1 MSVVIS
7 MQDVGPWRKQLKVE
21 VPAPAVEAETQR
33 VVREFG
39 QRVRI
44 PGFRRGKVPSELV
57 RRRFAKDIEREVI
70 DRLLPRY
77 WRQAQAESE
86 IEALL
91 PPEVDEVGDLEPGGP
106 LTFVATVET
115 RPRIELRNIRDFD
128 LPDPQIE
135 PGELDVDKA
144 LDDLRIR
151 FGEWVPVERSAARG
165 DLVNAEITEITGITE
180 ATEIPEARAASPG
193 IEAAS
198 ASASGAPPA
207 QPAPL
212 APLAL
217 KTEPV
222 EFEVGDERVWEELSL
237 AVSGLAA
244 EQEAAFTREDAAP
257 PASADAGE
265 QTDPAA
271 TGARRRRF
279 KVRVNAVKERELP
292 ALDDELAARVNPELG
307 GFSALREAVA
317 RRLRE
322 ARAEERGELRQRALL
337 DQLRERHPVELPQGV
352 VQREVEHLASDYAE
366 SLSRRGVRPEQAGFD
381 WQRIREE
388 VRPLAER
395 RVHARLLLDAVAE
408 VEPVEVTD
416 EEFERALAVLARAQK
431 TTTPALRKALDE
443 NGRLAALREQMR
455 RDKTI
460 RHLLGELDPAGSADT
475 ADTADTED
483 TGDTGH
489 GYHGHPAVPGAAGG
503 AGADPGHPADPVD
516 SASPLTPPGPPT
528 PPDVAEVAPETK
540 AEGQDS

>member
-1 MSVVIS
+1 MSVVLS
-7 MQDVGPWRKQLKVE
+7 MQDVGPWRKQLTVE

-86 IEALL
+86 IEPLL
-91 PPEVDEVGDLEPGGP
+91 PPEVDEVRDLEPGGP

-115 RPRIELRNIRDFD
+115 RPKIELGNIHDFQ
-128 LPDPQIE
+128 LPDPEIE

-144 LDDLRIR
+144 LDDLRVR
-151 FGEWVPVERSAARG
+151 FGEWVPVERPAARG
-165 DLVNAEITEITGITE
+165 DLVSAQVTELPE
-180 ATEIPEARAASPG
+180 KEPEAPENPETAA
-193 IEAAS
+193 AA
-198 ASASGAPPA
+198 GAPGSD
-207 QPAPL
+207 AP
-212 APLAL
+212 PGTVGP
-217 KTEPV
+217 KMEPV

-244 EQEAAFTREDAAP
+244 GQEAPFTREGGD
-257 PASADAGE
+257 GG
-265 QTDPAA
+265 QTDAAA
-271 TGARRRRF
+271 TGGAPRRF
-279 KVRVNAVKERELP
+279 KVQVIAVKERELP

-307 GFSALREAVA
+307 GLTALRELVS

-322 ARAEERGELRQRALL
+322 ARIEERAEQRQRAVL
-337 DQLRERHPVELPQGV
+337 DQLRERHPMELPQGV
-352 VQREVEHLASDYAE
+352 LQREVEHMAGDYAE
-366 SLSRRGVRPEQAGFD
+366 SLARRGVRPEQAGLD

-388 VRPLAER
+388 MRPHAER

-408 VEPVEVTD
+408 AEPVVVTD

-443 NGRLAALREQMR
+443 NGRLAPLREQMR
-455 RDKTI
+455 RDKTM
-460 RHLLGELDPAGSADT
+460 RHLLGESPAADAAPAADT
-475 ADTADTED
+475 A
-483 TGDTGH
+483 
-489 GYHGHPAVPGAAGG
+489 PGADAAGPG
-503 AGADPGHPADPVD
+503 ATDAGEAGTHGSDA
-516 SASPLTPPGPPT
+516 
-528 PPDVAEVAPETK
+528 VAAPEE
-540 AEGQDS
+540 AR

>member
-1 MSVVIS
+1 MSVVLS
-7 MQDVGPWRKQLKVE
+7 MQDVGPWRKQLTVE

-91 PPEVDEVGDLEPGGP
+91 PPEVDEVRDLEPGGP

-115 RPRIELRNIRDFD
+115 RPKVELGNIHDFQ
-128 LPDPQIE
+128 LPDPEIE

-144 LDDLRIR
+144 LDDLRVR
-151 FGEWVPVERSAARG
+151 FGEWVPVERPAARG
-165 DLVNAEITEITGITE
+165 DLVNAQVTELPEKGPATPETPETAETAAAPTGTV
-180 ATEIPEARAASPG
+180 G
-193 IEAAS
+193 
-198 ASASGAPPA
+198 
-207 QPAPL
+207 
-212 APLAL
+212 
-217 KTEPV
+217 KMEPV
-222 EFEVGDERVWEELSL
+222 EFEVGDERVWEELTL

-244 EQEAAFTREDAAP
+244 GQEAPFTREGAAP
-257 PASADAGE
+257 PAPAAGGAGGPGAHSGQPADA
-265 QTDPAA
+265 AA
-271 TGARRRRF
+271 TAAGPRRF
-279 KVRVNAVKERELP
+279 KVQVVAVKERELP

-307 GFSALREAVA
+307 GLTALRELVS

-322 ARAEERGELRQRALL
+322 ARIEERADQRQRALL
-337 DQLRERHPVELPQGV
+337 DQLRERHPMELPQGV
-352 VQREVEHLASDYAE
+352 VQREVEHLATEYAE
-366 SLSRRGVRPEQAGFD
+366 SLARRGVRPEQAGLD

-388 VRPLAER
+388 MRPMAER

-408 VEPVEVTD
+408 AEPVVVTD
-416 EEFERALAVLARAQK
+416 EEFERALATLARAQK

-455 RDKTI
+455 RDKTM
-460 RHLLGELDPAGSADT
+460 RHLLGELHAD
-475 ADTADTED
+475 A
-483 TGDTGH
+483 
-489 GYHGHPAVPGAAGG
+489 AAGG
-503 AGADPGHPADPVD
+503 AGDAV
-516 SASPLTPPGPPT
+516 
-528 PPDVAEVAPETK
+528 VAAPEEAK
-540 AEGQDS
+540 